1 MVGKASEEH
10 EWGCWAHPFVF
21 LVLGLLSFM
30 QEERGVDTQLPG
42 LVTGYWLLVT
52 GLIIT
57 KSSQP

>member
-42 LVTGYWLLVT
+42 LVTG
-52 GLIIT
+52 LIIT